1 MQVMRIPA
9 HVNSEGSPMKGQ
21 TIEDARTA
29 LYDLEK
35 DPGQTTPIDDP
46 VTEARLIDLMTRLM
60 READAPGE
68 AFRRLGLPVPHGISV
83 GR

>member
-9 HVNSEGSPMKGQ
+9 NVSSEGSPMKGQ

-29 LYDLEK
+29 LYDLEC
-35 DPGQTTPIDDP
+35 DPGQENPIDDP
-46 VTEARLIDLMTRLM
+46 AVEAWLVDLMIRLM

-68 AFRRLGLPVPHGISV
+68 AFRRLGLSVPDDISV